1 MPANL
6 GQPFAQ
12 LKLAKH
18 LTYKH
23 MCMSEELSYIDF
35 NMGIFILLKNHY
47 PPLFP
52 PSCYILLY
60 WEIFFR
66 RKQINL
72 RVSIKVNC
80 SPEHRLFIKKIGLPN
95 WLSIAYS
102 SKIYIYP
109 SLENWL
115 TKGDD
120 RAVNED
126 VDLNVTIS
134 EVWH

>member
-47 PPLFP
+47 PPPFSP
-52 PSCYILLY
+52 QLLY
-60 WEIFFR
+60 IAVLRDFFSE
-66 RKQINL
+66 KTNKFESINKSEL
-72 RVSIKVNC
+72 
-80 SPEHRLFIKKIGLPN
+80 LPR
-95 WLSIAYS
+95 A
-102 SKIYIYP
+102 
-109 SLENWL
+109 SLIHQENWL
-115 TKGDD
+115 TKL
-120 RAVNED
+120 A
-126 VDLNVTIS
+126 
-134 EVWH
+134 